1 MKNFI
6 RRANRENRATNNNTT
21 STKVVLAQTVINN
34 TYTICG
40 KRIASV
46 PVELMELDDTYQ
58 RVLGKTTKKLMEE
71 WDNEKCNFLIVS
83 YRNHKFYIIDGQHR
97 YSVAKAKGIVSLPCI
112 IFTGLTQKDEALKFA
127 QQQDNVNKLT
137 PYDTFKANIACGDTS
152 IKAIEIDIEI
162 QRICDKY
169 GIVIKKDNTPVK
181 DGDKVLRSLST
192 ARRILCRDNG
202 TERLE
207 LIVSAIN
214 DSNWATHREAYR
226 GRILA
231 ALNSY
236 ISDTTNTYD
245 VILNEFKNLMDSK
258 TPEEVIAYGNYNYAE
273 YPPYQSTIIAIRDL
287 ICLAK

>member
-1 MKNFI
+1 MRKMI
-6 RRANRENRATNNNTT
+6 RRENGKNVVVSVQGNA
-21 STKVVLAQTVINN
+21 KVVLAQTVINN

-58 RVLGKTTKKLMEE
+58 RVLGKTTKKLMAE
-71 WDNEKCNFLIVS
+71 WDNEKCDFLIVS

-152 IKAIEIDIEI
+152 IKAIEIDMEI

-169 GIVIKKDNTPVK
+169 GILIKKDNTPIK
-181 DGDKVLRSLST
+181 DGDKFLRSLST
-192 ARRILCRDNG
+192 ARRIVCRDG
-202 TERLE
+202 GSERFE
-207 LIVSAIN
+207 LIIQAIN
-214 DSNWATHREAYR
+214 KTNWAMHREAYR

-231 ALNSY
+231 AINSY
-236 ISDTTNTYD
+236 ISDSQEPYNTTLD
-245 VILNEFKNLMDSK
+245 KLVNLMDVR
-258 TPEEVIAYGNYNYAE
+258 TPEEIIAYGNYNYAE
-273 YPPYQSTIIAIRDL
+273 YPAYQQVIIAIKEL
-287 ICLAK
+287 ISIAN